1 MRVLI
6 LSPTRWDGESLSE
19 GTEVT
24 VELSVGQRWIRNG
37 IAQAADEIQAQSFLN
52 DQDSDEDEEIY
63 GPVYASMKAK
73 ELYELCKE
81 RGITAETKQSA
92 KYYIDLLIADD
103 SKDDQVDLVADITDT
118 DEVVNTAD
126 ENADEDSIKE

>member
-1 MRVLI
+1 MLRQTNYKGQLLKVGANTDVDSETAI
-6 LSPTRWDGESLSE
+6 RWVS
-19 GTEVT
+19 
-24 VELSVGQRWIRNG
+24 RG
-37 IAQAADEIQAQSFLN
+37 IASHSET
-52 DQDSDEDEEIY
+52 EEEETY

-103 SKDDQVDLVADITDT
+103 SKDDQVDLGADTTNT
-118 DEVVNTAD
+118 DEIVNTVDAVNTVD
-126 ENADEDSIKE
+126 ENEDDDSTKE